1 MSKKIFKIINES
13 INEANNLNLSE
24 FKISNKKDVILIGE
38 NGHLDSLSYLNF
50 MIAVE
55 QKVNEVFGKNISF
68 IEYEFSDIKDDPFYN
83 LKNLENFLEKI
94 EKEK

>member
-1 MSKKIFKIINES
+1 
-13 INEANNLNLSE
+13 
-24 FKISNKKDVILIGE
+24 
-38 NGHLDSLSYLNF
+38 SYLNF

-55 QKVNEVFGKNISF
+55 QKVNEVFDKNISF

>member
-55 QKVNEVFGKNISF
+55 QKVNEVFDKNISF
-68 IEYEFSDIKDDPFYN
+68 IEYEFSYIKDDPFYN